1 MDARDS
7 LNGANRATFNE
18 QPDYLSDLLSR
29 QIGAVQLLGTLAV
42 GLVAL
47 AAAKALIPL
56 AVFPEPLA
64 FDFAIVAGHWA
75 CLSAKQTR

>member
-47 AAAKALIPL
+47 AATEPLITL
-56 AVFPEPLA
+56 AVFAESLA
-64 FDFAIVAGHWA
+64 FDLAIMAGH
-75 CLSAKQTR
+75 